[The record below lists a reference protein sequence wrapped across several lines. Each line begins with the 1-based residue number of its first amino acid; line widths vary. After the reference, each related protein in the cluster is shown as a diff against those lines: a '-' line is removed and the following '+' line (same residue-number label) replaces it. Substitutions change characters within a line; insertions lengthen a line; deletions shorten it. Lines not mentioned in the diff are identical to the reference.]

1 MNVIG
6 CWNAPLAHN
15 QIKQIELQLNGMK
28 WRIWRRHSFTFNEFM
43 NLFSYWRP
51 WAADAMINSIDLILL
66 NQIELNHLLVA
77 AMPLTSPA
85 FAVHCSFRKLKFTSW
100 TCNSYAAALITVI
113 IFVSEVIDECKWFNQ
128 WTRHSFNEL
137 IL

>member
-1 MNVIG
+1 
-6 CWNAPLAHN
+6 
-15 QIKQIELQLNGMK
+15 
-28 WRIWRRHSFTFNEFM
+28 M

-100 TCNSYAAALITVI
+100 TCNSYAAAVITVI
-113 IFVSEVIDECKWFNQ
+113 IILPPHSNSIASIHEANWMDEGWRYVLFVWWNAMHEENKTTPRGHLLQQFIIIYGINSINP
-128 WTRHSFNEL
+128 
-137 IL
+137 